1 MLRGGR
7 RRSGGDADPGEPAAP
22 AADGSGGADGPDDG
36 PDSGGEPDRRTLG
49 GQLRARRLE
58 LGDALE
64 DAQAATKIAPA
75 YLEAIERDRYDL
87 MPAPVYAR
95 GFVRLYARY
104 LGFDPEEALALVPGD
119 LPKPQGLEPL
129 PSLRRR
135 AGAPAAP
142 AIERRW
148 LLLAVLAA
156 AAVAAVLVFGLPG
169 APAIGPFGGGDGGD
183 GADATA
189 TPAATPAGTLPQP
202 PPAPT
207 TPPFAE
213 GTTPDFTGVEQAEA
227 EAVLRGIG
235 ASFVVI
241 GVASGEQLPGR
252 VFAQTPEPGAALGAG
267 AEVTLIV
274 AQDPGGG

>member
-7 RRSGGDADPGEPAAP
+7 RRGGGDADPGEPAAP
-22 AADGSGGADGPDDG
+22 AADGSGGADGADDG
-36 PDSGGEPDRRTLG
+36 PDGGGGEPDRRTLG

-75 YLEAIERDRYDL
+75 YLEAIEHDRYDL

-135 AGAPAAP
+135 AGAPAVP
-142 AIERRW
+142 AIGRRW

-156 AAVAAVLVFGLPG
+156 AAVAAALVFGLPG
-169 APAIGPFGGGDGGD
+169 APAIGPFGGGDG
-183 GADATA
+183 AEAPA
-189 TPAATPAGTLPQP
+189 TPAAAPAGTLPQP

-213 GTTPDFTGVEQAEA
+213 GTTPDFTGVERAEA

-235 ASFVVI
+235 AALVVI
-241 GVASGEQLPGR
+241 EVASGEQLPGR
-252 VFAQTPEPGAALGAG
+252 VFAQTPEPGAALGVG
-267 AEVTLIV
+267 DEVTLIV